1 MPLILYEQALTKM
14 VEFAG
19 IAIFWCYEITYLL
32 RWFLGLV
39 KALGHM
45 LSSSATKILETKVMR
60 QLQIGRKKQDWPK
73 FRAEPYY
80 RKAIPYIGAEIL
92 QAGLSPRS
100 RRRGLGV
107 QELGL
112 FAPTSVESQCPGRR
126 KSSSSRD
133 ITRL

>member
-1 MPLILYEQALTKM
+1 MLYEQALTKM
-14 VEFAG
+14 VEFAM
-19 IAIFWCYEITYLL
+19 FWCYEITYLL
-32 RWFLGLV
+32 CWFLDLV

-45 LSSSATKILETKVMR
+45 LSSSVTKILETKVMR

-92 QAGLSPRS
+92 HAGVSPRS

-107 QELGL
+107 QKLGL
-112 FAPTSVESQCPGRR
+112 FAPTSVESRCPGGR